1 MIVSMSQPA
10 KLPQVGEVA
19 GFLHAI
25 AGFAI
30 VVLVMIG
37 FGGTIYKFIAPD
49 GWFAQLFGQSAVG
62 GLAVLLALLLI
73 GASAWLLRA
82 WVSITRRN
90 RYSEVFVYVFAGVG
104 LVYCAQLL
112 MRGGL

>member
-1 MIVSMSQPA
+1 MSQPA
-10 KLPQVGEVA
+10 KLPQVGEIA

-37 FGGTIYKFIAPD
+37 FGGTIYKFIAPG
-49 GWFAQLFGQSAVG
+49 GWFAQLLGRSIAG
-62 GLAVLLALLLI
+62 GLAVLLAMLLI

-82 WVSITRRN
+82 WISITQRN

-104 LVYCAQLL
+104 LLYSAQLL
-112 MRGGL
+112 MKGGL

>member
-1 MIVSMSQPA
+1 MVSMSQQA

-19 GFLHAI
+19 GFFHAI

-30 VVLVMIG
+30 ATLVMIG
-37 FGGTIYKFIAPD
+37 FGGTIYESIAPG
-49 GWFAQLFGQSAVG
+49 GWFAQLFGRSVAG

-82 WVSITRRN
+82 WVSITQRN

-112 MRGGL
+112 TKGGL